1 MAGVNISQGYG
12 ENMNK
17 SFTIFLLLIFNF
29 CIISCSNSED
39 PSGATSQLSQVL
51 DQPNS
56 TDDRKNIDFPV
67 ISFDSCYLIKSSTI
81 DNSTINT
88 SSISDNSSIKD
99 STVNNCSAVV
109 RSIVDNSSNVDN
121 STITDSTINR
131 SHVCAQSTIDNSTIE
146 NSTVCTNS
154 TIRGGSTV
162 RNNSSVCSSTIDNT
176 TIDNA
181 TVCDSTFSNRSFKD
195 VTVSDSDVPTVD
207 NVSSNDADALYITG
221 SDITI
226 RVTFSEPV
234 FVNSLSGY
242 PRIYLETGST
252 QRYAYY
258 SSGNGS
264 NILSFVYT
272 VQAGD
277 CVPDLNYKSIN
288 SLENYTPNGAIKDN
302 STGVLD
308 FTQANEATLTLPS
321 TDNSNSLGG
330 NKNIYINFDAKEDRC

>member
-1 MAGVNISQGYG
+1 MAGVNISQSYG
-12 ENMNK
+12 EKMNK
-17 SFTIFLLLIFNF
+17 IFTIFLLLIFNF

-39 PSGATSQLSQVL
+39 SSVATSQLSQVL

-131 SHVCAQSTIDNSTIE
+131 SYVCAQSTIDNSTIE
-146 NSTVCTNS
+146 NSTVCSNS

-162 RNNSSVCSSTIDNT
+162 RNNSSVCRSTIDNT

-195 VTVSDSDVPTVD
+195 VTVSDSVVPTVD
-207 NVSSNDADALYITG
+207 NVSSEDANILYQTG
-221 SDITI
+221 SNITI
-226 RVTFSEPV
+226 DVTFSEPV
-234 FVNSLSGY
+234 FVNTSGGN
-242 PRIYLETGST
+242 PRIELETGNDDNF
-252 QRYAYY
+252 AIF

-272 VQAGD
+272 VAIGD
-277 CVPDLNYKSIN
+277 CVPDLNYKNIN
-288 SLENYTPNGAIKDN
+288 SLDSHTQKGAIVDN
-302 STGVLD
+302 TTV
-308 FTQANEATLTLPS
+308 NEATLTLPS
-321 TDNSNSLGG
+321 TDNSSSLGG
-330 NKNIYINFDAKEDRC
+330 NKNFYINYDGKDGRC